1 MSQYLPKLYEPFGGD
16 INIKVNLSN
25 YATKLDLKNA
35 TGLDTYKLTTKSE
48 LASLKPEVDKI
59 DVGKLKT
66 LPTDLSKLSYV
77 VKNEVIKKTVD
88 FGFLAIG
95 FGRNVI
101 IFGVDMSL
109 SAHVD
114 QKIKDILII
123 GKGPTHRLGT

>member
-16 INIKVNLSN
+16 INIKVNFSN

-95 FGRNVI
+95 FGRSVI

>member
-1 MSQYLPKLYEPFGGD
+1 MSQYLPQLYEPFGGD
-16 INIKVNLSN
+16 INIKVNFFN

-48 LASLKPEVDKI
+48 LASLKAEVDKI

-88 FGFLAIG
+88 TKHETDKSDLEKKI
-95 FGRNVI
+95 ND
-101 IFGVDMSL
+101 VDKKVSDTSGL
-109 SAHVD
+109 
-114 QKIKDILII
+114 IK
-123 GKGPTHRLGT
+123 K

>member
-16 INIKVNLSN
+16 INIKVNFSN

-35 TGLDTYKLTTKSE
+35 TGLDTYKLTIKSE

-101 IFGVDMSL
+101 LFGVDMSL

-114 QKIKDILII
+114 QKKKDILII
-123 GKGPTHRLGT
+123 GKGPTHTLGT

>member
-16 INIKVNLSN
+16 INIKVNFSN

-35 TGLDTYKLTTKSE
+35 TGLDTYKLTIKSE

-114 QKIKDILII
+114 QKKKDILII
-123 GKGPTHRLGT
+123 GKGPTHTLGT